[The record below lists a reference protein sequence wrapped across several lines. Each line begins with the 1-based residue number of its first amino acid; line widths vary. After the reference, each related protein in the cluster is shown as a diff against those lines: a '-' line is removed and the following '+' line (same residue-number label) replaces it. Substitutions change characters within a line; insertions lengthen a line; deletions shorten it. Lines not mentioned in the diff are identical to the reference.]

1 MATIRLSVNGKARSV
16 DTEPERPL
24 LEVLR
29 EDLGLTGTKYGCG
42 EGQCG
47 SCTVLLDGKPAVS
60 CVTTVRAAEGRKIV
74 TIEGLAAGGELAPVQ
89 QGVFDEG
96 AVQCGYCTPGMVL
109 QTMALLENHPKP
121 TDAQIVDGLNGHL
134 CRCSD
139 YQRIMAAVRRAPGSA
154 GKKGQKGGMSTVNSG
169 EFLEIAGAGLL
180 IVAAAPLA
188 DARRGGGGGAGGAGT

>member
-1 MATIRLSVNGKARSV
+1 MATIRLSVNGKAHSV
-16 DTEPERPL
+16 DTEPERSL

-47 SCTVLLDGKPAVS
+47 SCTVLLDGKPAFS
-60 CVTTVRAAEGRKIV
+60 CVTTVRAAEGRRIV
-74 TIEGLAAGGELAPVQ
+74 TIEGLAEGGRLHPVQ
-89 QGVFDEG
+89 QAFLDEG

-109 QTMALLENHPKP
+109 QTVALLENHAKP

-139 YQRIMAAVRRAPGSA
+139 YQRIMAAVRRAA
-154 GKKGQKGGMSTVNSG
+154 
-169 EFLEIAGAGLL
+169 AGAGK
-180 IVAAAPLA
+180 
-188 DARRGGGGGAGGAGT
+188 RG